1 MGLTG
6 FDPLRSVTR
15 LRSSGAIAQ
24 CERAQDAPLR
34 QQPDTSRDDQCQRD
48 QSPLGPTMTASA
60 VFVKRDRTPVNGKH
74 DHPSGARP
82 PTALGVRGPRRR
94 IVFNDDLIRTAVV
107 SDRVVL
113 TTANYNEMV

>member
-48 QSPLGPTMTASA
+48 QSPLGPTMTAAS
-60 VFVKRDRTPVNGKH
+60 VFVKRDRSPVNGQH
-74 DHPSGARP
+74 DPPLGARP
-82 PTALGVRGPRRR
+82 LTALGVAKREVVPGNGPS
-94 IVFNDDLIRTAVV
+94 LKAALGALA
-107 SDRVVL
+107 SG
-113 TTANYNEMV
+113 

>member
-1 MGLTG
+1 
-6 FDPLRSVTR
+6 
-15 LRSSGAIAQ
+15 
-24 CERAQDAPLR
+24 
-34 QQPDTSRDDQCQRD
+34 
-48 QSPLGPTMTASA
+48 MTASA

-113 TTANYNEMV
+113 TTANYNEMVIAIHAPIRDYERCVTASLGCDDCGAQLIEYR

>member
-1 MGLTG
+1 LTG

-60 VFVKRDRTPVNGKH
+60 VFVKRDRTPV
-74 DHPSGARP
+74 
-82 PTALGVRGPRRR
+82 
-94 IVFNDDLIRTAVV
+94 
-107 SDRVVL
+107 
-113 TTANYNEMV
+113 